1 VTGAPPGISCVCVS
15 DWWNVADERM
25 AVREESGIVDG
36 DAEGPEPG
44 FRITFEGF
52 VGSIEKTRER
62 ARARV
67 RAEEGAR
74 VAVPIMRGGGFVE
87 ESEGVNGFGG
97 FGEGCWLEGF
107 VASDLVVSRD

>member
-1 VTGAPPGISCVCVS
+1 
-15 DWWNVADERM
+15 M
-25 AVREESGIVDG
+25 REESGIVDG

-52 VGSIEKTRER
+52 VGSRERTREG
-62 ARARV
+62 ARV

-87 ESEGVNGFGG
+87 ESEGVDG

-107 VASDLVVSRD
+107 VGGDLVVSGD